1 MKRTLLAVA
10 AAALLLAGQ
19 AGAQGLAGR
28 VAPPENEVIAIFEQ
42 AGMREIRPHVLT
54 PAERIRID
62 AALAALPS
70 LHRGILEKKLRRLS
84 FVDGIPGHG
93 TGLTSKV
100 GDSGQFDIT
109 LRASLL
115 AESLGDFLST
125 KERRLFG
132 ADGSGRIVTVEASG
146 MDALGYVL
154 LHEASHVVDSALGL
168 STAPGSPFVSGI
180 WEDRTVLAPSLSG
193 SPAATTPF
201 RRAPPVP
208 LARADEV
215 YDALGRTP
223 FVSLYATAAA
233 PEDVAELMTWHDIAR
248 RGGALVI
255 TLSDAAGK
263 QIRRYEPLAFPA
275 VKARMERVG
284 RLLREAG

>member
-10 AAALLLAGQ
+10 AAALLITGQ

-28 VAPPENEVIAIFEQ
+28 VAPPEKEVMAIFEE
-42 AGMREIRPHVLT
+42 AGMREVRPHILT
-54 PAERIRID
+54 PAERIRVD
-62 AALAALPS
+62 AALAALPA

-84 FVDGIPGHG
+84 FVDGIPVHG

-100 GDSGQFDIT
+100 GDAGQFDIT

-115 AESLGDFLST
+115 TESLGAFLST
-125 KERRLFG
+125 KERRLFE
-132 ADGSGRIVTVEASG
+132 ADGSGRVVTVEASG
-146 MDALGYVL
+146 TDALGYVL
-154 LHEASHVVDSALGL
+154 LHEASHVVDAALGL

-180 WEDRTVLAPSLSG
+180 WEDRTVLAPGLSV

-208 LARADEV
+208 LGRADVV
-215 YDALGRTP
+215 YDALARTP

-248 RGGALVI
+248 RGGALAI
-255 TLSDAAGK
+255 TVSDAAGR
-263 QIRRYEPLAFPA
+263 QLRRYEPLSFPA
-275 VKARMERVG
+275 VKARMERVDQ
-284 RLLREAG
+284 LLREAG